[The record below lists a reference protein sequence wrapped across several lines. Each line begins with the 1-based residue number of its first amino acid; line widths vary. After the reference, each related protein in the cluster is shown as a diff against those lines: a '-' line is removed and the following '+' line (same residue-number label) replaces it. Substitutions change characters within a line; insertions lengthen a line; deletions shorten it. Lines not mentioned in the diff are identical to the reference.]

1 MKKIIAF
8 FMLAGILFQSGCGLI
23 AVMASPTPHEQK
35 ITAEYDLSER
45 KDQKILVLVNQPAWL
60 AADVN
65 LRYYLTTSMHRTFT
79 KKVEIESENFVD
91 YNKLSDFRSNRSD
104 FAFLSAQEVGKAL
117 GADVVLVITILNY
130 QLSEMPEADYYDGWL
145 NAGAALFDVAS
156 GEKLWPES
164 AKSKR
169 VQVGFDLES
178 RGRRI
183 AIIRLAN
190 AFAHCTIRYLYGCPK
205 NQFKI
210 IEDQSALN
218 WED

>member
-35 ITAEYDLSER
+35 IPAEYDLSER
-45 KDQKILVLVNQPAWL
+45 KEQKILVLVNQPTWL
-60 AADVN
+60 AAGVN
-65 LRYYLTTSMHRTFT
+65 LRYYLTIAMHRTLT
-79 KKVEIESENFVD
+79 QKIEIESENFVD
-91 YNKLSDFRSNRSD
+91 YKKLSEFRSNRSD

-117 GADVVLVITILNY
+117 GADVVLVITIENY
-130 QLSEMPEADYYDGWL
+130 QLNAMPEANYYDGSL
-145 NAGAALFDVAS
+145 NAGAALFDVAG

-169 VQVGFDLES
+169 VKVGFDIES
-178 RGRRI
+178 RGRQA
-183 AIIRLAN
+183 AISRLAN
-190 AFAHCTIRYLYGCPK
+190 AFAHCSVRYLYDCPK
-205 NQFKI
+205 NRFKI
-210 IEDQSALN
+210 VEDRSGIN